1 VTLTDIA
8 KVAGVSKMTVSL
20 ALRADSSIS
29 AAMQQKI
36 KQIAAEL
43 DYTPN
48 HMAKGLIHGK
58 SYNLTIMI
66 GGFLH
71 DDYQHQFV
79 KGVIPYALKRGYIV
93 SMVPLERDL
102 ELERAM
108 IEKFTRMQ
116 TEGFL
121 IFHCGEPS
129 TYAALQKQGVPFV
142 LYTKYFETLDS
153 DYVVCDDY
161 NGAYA
166 MTEYLID
173 LGHKDIAFV
182 YDSYLEQSSEVKERR
197 MGYIQALR
205 DRELPYKENNLISF
219 NLFSSNEFVA
229 SEILEN
235 NQTFIDILTGPNRP
249 TALFACNDILA
260 SFIYIAVKR
269 LGLTIPDD
277 ISVVGYE
284 GVYLGSVIDPP
295 LTTVATPIQEMGR
308 KACQVLLD
316 KIEGI
321 LPQSEYVKIR
331 LKPELVIRESA
342 AALTDSSRNNSK

>member
-1 VTLTDIA
+1 
-8 KVAGVSKMTVSL
+8 MTVSL
-20 ALRADSSIS
+20 ALRGDPSIS
-29 AAMQQKI
+29 EAMQNKI

-43 DYTPN
+43 NYTPN
-48 HMAKGLIHGK
+48 QMAKGLIHGK
-58 SYNLTIMI
+58 SYILTIMI

-71 DDYQHQFV
+71 DDYQHQFI

-93 SMVPLERDL
+93 TVVPLERDPD
-102 ELERAM
+102 LERSM
-108 IEKFTRMQ
+108 IEKYSRMQ

-121 IFHCGEPS
+121 IFHCGEPA

-142 LYTKYFETLDS
+142 LYTKYFETLES

-173 LGHKDIAFV
+173 QGHRNIAFV
-182 YDSYLEQSSEVKERR
+182 YDSYLEQSSEIKERR

-205 DRELPYKENNLISF
+205 DRELPYKEDNLISF
-219 NLFSSNEFVA
+219 NLFSSNEFIA
-229 SEILEN
+229 SEILDD
-235 NQTFIDILTGPNRP
+235 NQSFINAMKGPNRP

-269 LGLTIPDD
+269 LGLSIPDD

-308 KACQVLLD
+308 KACQVLID
-316 KIEGI
+316 KIEGV

-331 LKPELVIRESA
+331 LKPDLVIRESI
-342 AALTDSSRNNSK
+342 SSRH